1 MAPKTEQENK
11 SAQEQI
17 LSNGTAK
24 EEVVVTGVAGYFP
37 DSDSVKQFQENLF
50 NKVDLISKD
59 ERRWKLFHTGL
70 TQRTGKINF
79 IDKFDASYFG
89 IDYKE
94 AHCMDP
100 MARLLLEKCYEA
112 LIDAGINPEEL
123 RGTRCAVVIGACFSE
138 SEKAWFY
145 DKMEVND
152 YGINGCSRSSFA
164 TRISKWLGVS
174 GPSYIIDTACSSSMY
189 AIEHAYRA
197 IINSN
202 CDTAIVAGAN
212 LCLHPIVSLQFSSL
226 GVVSPDGRCKSFD
239 DRANGYARS
248 EAVVVCIL
256 QKAKNARRV
265 YAKLVHAKT
274 NCDGYKEQG
283 ITYPAGH
290 IQKVLLEKFYE
301 EVGVSPSTLEYL
313 EAHGTGTSV
322 GDLEELKAID
332 AVFSA
337 GRPDPLLIGSV
348 KSNMGHSEAAAGVC
362 ALAKLCIAYHSGYIP
377 PNINYLK
384 PREEVTALTE
394 GRLQVVTEKRPW
406 NRGRAAASSF
416 GFGGAN
422 AHLLLEKY
430 ARNKINNG
438 LPTDDL
444 PRLVCVSGRTQSA
457 VDKIFDDLES
467 KPVDAEVVRLWHA
480 IYANEISKHN
490 YRGYI
495 LLGTTPTKSI
505 QLARHVQHSL
515 SDTRKPV
522 WFVYSG
528 LGTQWPAMG
537 KDLLRISTFANA
549 INICHKTLESK
560 GIKLSDIISKHNINS
575 FENIVESFVGIVAVQ
590 IGMTDVLKSV
600 GIKPDYI
607 VGHGIGELS
616 CAYADECLTAEE
628 AILSAY
634 YCGLALTEVPTVKGS
649 MAAVNLGYKKMK
661 DECPPELDIAYHNGP
676 RSSVV
681 SGPANIVEN
690 FVNKLTS
697 QGTLAEE
704 ISCSNVACHS
714 RYISEAS
721 SKLTQSLK
729 EVILEPRTRS
739 NRWLSTSVA
748 RSCWNEPKA
757 TEASPEYF
765 TNNLLN
771 PVLFEETSRLIEDNA
786 IVIEIAPHGVL
797 CKSLGQP
804 YKDLLTVELS
814 QMDSKDNVQVLL
826 TALGRL
832 YEAGLNLNLAN
843 LYPQIK
849 FPVSQETPMLSH
861 LVEWEHRENWD
872 YISYK
877 TQKKLNTGE
886 RTVKVCITDED
897 KEYITG
903 HCIDGRIL
911 YPGTGY
917 LILVWETFALM
928 RGKVYNELSVVFE
941 DIRLHRATTIPKQ
954 GNLEFIITIHKESGE
969 FELSENSNTVAT
981 GRIYSKE
988 NVGEDFVE
996 LPPLSDVEDSNLLRL
1011 TTKDFYKELRL
1022 RGYQH
1027 SGLFRG
1033 ILDCNVESTH
1043 GRVIWNNNWVVFL
1056 DYMLQMNIIAY
1067 DSRDLYLPTFIKK
1080 LSIDVQMHYD
1090 TVAKLNSELSREQF
1104 IDVRF
1109 DRDMNITRS
1118 GGVDLSGLQMTP
1130 VLKKPSSVGAPIME
1144 SYKFVPNFGQHIMQL
1159 QEAINVHTQLIHE
1172 NVQTFKIKCVEL
1184 VDEEYSKRKYTPII
1198 EIVANCLDTLPL
1210 IQSELI
1216 IVSNESI
1223 EVSPR
1228 VKVEKKKEAAD
1239 NATLCIGANLLQR
1252 TDVLDQYAAMLRG
1265 KGFILSR
1272 EAIFPDV
1279 NAYLYKYNIVSAY
1292 EIDTEVLVL
1301 IRPKF
1306 NVNIGKCIRI
1316 GMEDENYSWIEKV
1329 KECINANE
1337 KVILY
1342 AQNEIYNGILGLVN
1356 CLRREAG
1363 GDLIQGYLIADESK
1377 PNFNPNIEYYKQ
1389 QLNKDLAMNVFK
1401 NGQWGTYRHVQLI
1414 GLEKTSPVPHA
1425 YVNVQ
1430 NIGDLSSLR
1439 WFEGPL
1445 GVKLSS
1451 KQDNVSLVN
1460 VHCSALNFR
1469 DVMTATGRVTVDAV
1483 ARGRLEQ
1490 DCVQGIE
1497 ISGQTANGSRIA
1509 AMAHCGISNLISLS
1523 DNLVCN
1529 IPNEW
1534 SYEEG
1539 ATIPVAYAT
1548 SYMAM
1553 VIIGKIK
1560 PGESIL
1566 IHAGTGGVGQAAINL
1581 AFHIGCEVFTTVGTP
1596 AKRDFIK
1603 KLFPQLKDSHI
1614 GNSRDVSFEEMVR
1627 RETNGK
1633 GVDLVLNS
1641 LAEEKLLAS
1650 VRCLGYR
1657 GRFLEI
1663 GKFDISKNTQVD
1675 MHAYHQEI
1683 SFHGIMLDYILDKEN
1698 YRLRQELQK
1707 LIALGIQSGAVR
1719 PLTFC
1724 TFEKYEIESAY
1735 RYMAAGKH
1743 IGKVIIKIRDEDSK
1757 NVINPVPV
1765 LIDALPRYMCRGDRV
1780 YIVIGGLGGF
1790 GLELVDWLI
1799 MRGARKVL
1807 LGSSK
1812 GVSNGYQ
1819 TLRLRL
1825 WSQYGADIKISTH
1838 DIATES
1844 GCVEMLN
1851 MAKSMGPVEAIFNL
1865 AAVLRDATFVRQ
1877 TPETFK
1883 TSFKPKALATMLLDT
1898 LSRKLC
1904 PELQTF
1910 VVFSSLACGRGNAGQ
1925 TNYGFSNSVMEKIC
1939 EKRRQDG
1946 LHALAVQW
1954 GAIGDVGLVADM
1966 QDANLLYEIGG
1977 TLLQPIKS
1985 CLQTLDKFLKQ
1996 DDAIVSSYVVAEKK
2010 VGGTDNKTVVDA
2022 VAQIMGLKNLKS
2034 VSYQASLAELGMDS
2048 MISIE
2053 IKQTLE
2059 REFEIFLTAQ
2069 DIRALTFAR
2078 LEEMAKEQNTTPNAV
2093 ESSVTSAKPD
2103 TGRVFV
2109 WNGFGDEVTASQA
2122 YVHMQ
2127 TRVSSGE
2134 DSQEKGPANIMFM
2147 IPGIEGCAYTLERL
2161 CKKLNTRVCVLQ
2173 PGLGYRNDSLSDMVN
2188 RFYETIKDQLSRDVP
2203 FKLLGYSF
2211 GTLPLLE
2218 LVAKLEKDGYKG
2230 NVYCLDGSPEFAK
2243 AMLDEEMPHSN
2254 ETELHNN
2261 IISFI
2266 YSAVSNPDSNDTSLL
2281 LEKLRNIPSL
2291 EEKVNYVID
2300 TSKQTINYSK
2310 NFLKSFAIS
2319 YYDRVLMIKNFNIGN
2334 ISKIKSPIFLLRAK
2348 DGPFAN
2354 LCKDNYGLSKFTD
2367 STVEV
2372 YSFKGNHITILEDDE
2387 CASFI
2392 NKNI

>member
-1 MAPKTEQENK
+1 MAPKTEQESK
-11 SAQEQI
+11 SASEKI

-24 EEVVVTGVAGYFP
+24 EEVVITGVAGYFP

-50 NKVDLISKD
+50 NKVDLITKD
-59 ERRWKLFHTGL
+59 ERRWKLFHTRL
-70 TQRTGKINF
+70 TRTGKINF

-123 RGTRCAVVIGACFSE
+123 RGTRTAVVIGACFSE

-145 DKMEVND
+145 DNMEVND
-152 YGINGCSRSSFA
+152 YGINGCSRGSFA
-164 TRISKWLGVS
+164 TRISQWLGVS

-197 IINSN
+197 IISGN
-202 CDTAIVAGAN
+202 CDTAVVAGAN
-212 LCLHPIVSLQFSSL
+212 LCLHPIVALQFS
-226 GVVSPDGRCKSFD
+226 
-239 DRANGYARS
+239 
-248 EAVVVCIL
+248 
-256 QKAKNARRV
+256 RV

-301 EVGVSPSTLEYL
+301 EVGISPSTLEYL

-332 AVFSA
+332 AVFSP

-348 KSNMGHSEAAAGVC
+348 KSNMGHSEAGAGVC

-384 PREEVTALTE
+384 PREVTGLTE

-406 NRGRAAASSF
+406 SRGKAAASSF

-422 AHLLLEKY
+422 AHILLEKY
-430 ARNKINNG
+430 ATSKINNG

-444 PRLVCVSGRTQSA
+444 PRLVGVSGRTQSA
-457 VDKIFDDLES
+457 VDKIFNDLEC
-467 KPVDAEVVRLWHA
+467 KPVDAEEVRLWHA

-505 QLARHVQHSL
+505 QLARHVQYSL
-515 SDTRKPV
+515 SEIRKPV

-549 INICHKTLESK
+549 IDKCHKVLESK
-560 GIKLSDIISKHNINS
+560 GIKLSEIISKHNTNS

-590 IGMTDVLKSV
+590 IGMTDVLKTV
-600 GIKPDYI
+600 GIKPDYL
-607 VGHGIGELS
+607 VGHGIGEVG
-616 CAYADECLTAEE
+616 CAYADNCLTAEQ

-634 YCGLALTEVPTVKGS
+634 YCGLALSEVPTIKGS
-649 MAAVNLGYKKMK
+649 MAAVSLGYKKMK

-697 QGTLAEE
+697 QGTLVEE
-704 ISCSNVACHS
+704 ISCSNIACHS

-721 SKLTQSLK
+721 SKLMQYLK
-729 EVILEPRTRS
+729 EVILEPKARS
-739 NRWLSTSVA
+739 DRWLSTSVA
-748 RSCWNEPKA
+748 QSYWNEPRA

-771 PVLFEETSRLIEDNA
+771 PVLFEETTKLIEENA
-786 IVIEIAPHGVL
+786 IVLEIAPHGVL
-797 CKSLGQP
+797 CKSLKQS
-804 YKDLLTVELS
+804 YKDLLAVEIS
-814 QMDSKDNVQVLL
+814 QMDSKDNVQILL
-826 TALGRL
+826 IALGRL

-843 LYPQIK
+843 LYPEIK

-861 LVEWEHRENWD
+861 LVEWEHRENWECV
-872 YISYK
+872 SYK
-877 TQKKLNTGE
+877 TQKKLKTGE
-886 RTVKVCITDED
+886 RTVNICITDED

-903 HCIDGRIL
+903 HCIDGRLL

-928 RGKVYNELSVVFE
+928 QGKLYGELSVVFE

-969 FELSENSNTVAT
+969 FELSENANTVAT
-981 GRIYSKE
+981 GRIYAKQ
-988 NVGEDFVE
+988 NVGQDFVE
-996 LPPLSDVEDSNLLRL
+996 LPPVSEVEDSNLLRL
-1011 TTKDFYKELRL
+1011 STKDFYKELRL

-1027 SGLFRG
+1027 NGLFRG
-1033 ILDCNVESTH
+1033 VLDCNVESTH
-1043 GRVIWNNNWVVFL
+1043 GHVIWNNNWVVFL

-1080 LSIDVQMHYD
+1080 LSIDVEMHYD
-1090 TVAKLNSELSREQF
+1090 TVAKLNSDMSREQS

-1118 GGVDLSGLQMTP
+1118 GGVDLTGLQMTP
-1130 VLKKPSSVGAPIME
+1130 VLKKPSTVGAPILE
-1144 SYKFVPNFGQHIMQL
+1144 SYKFVPNFGRHILQL

-1172 NVQTFKIKCVEL
+1172 NVQTFKIKCVEI

-1198 EIVANCLDTLPL
+1198 EVVANCLDTQPL
-1210 IQSELI
+1210 LQSELI
-1216 IVSNESI
+1216 IISNESI
-1223 EVSPR
+1223 ELSPR
-1228 VKVEKKKEAAD
+1228 VKIEKKKEAAD
-1239 NATLCIGANLLQR
+1239 NATLCVGANLIQR
-1252 TDVLDQYAAMLRG
+1252 TEVLDQYATMLKG

-1272 EAIFPDV
+1272 EAVFPDV
-1279 NAYLYKYNIVSAY
+1279 NTNLYNYNIVSAY
-1292 EIDTEVLVL
+1292 EINTEVLVL

-1306 NVNIGKCIRI
+1306 NISIGKCIRI
-1316 GMEDENYSWIEKV
+1316 EMEDENYSWIDKV
-1329 KECINANE
+1329 KECIDSNE
-1337 KVILY
+1337 KVVLY
-1342 AQNEIYNGILGLVN
+1342 SQSEIYNGILGLVN

-1363 GDLIQGYLIADESK
+1363 GDLIQSYLIADDST
-1377 PNFNPNIEYYKQ
+1377 PDFNPNIEFYKK
-1389 QLNKDLAMNVFK
+1389 QLSNDLAMNVLK
-1401 NGQWGTYRHVQLI
+1401 NGQWGTYRHVPLI
-1414 GLEKTSPVPHA
+1414 GLEKTYPVPHA

-1445 GVKLSS
+1445 GMKLSS

-1460 VHCSALNFR
+1460 V
-1469 DVMTATGRVTVDAV
+1469 
-1483 ARGRLEQ
+1483 
-1490 DCVQGIE
+1490 
-1497 ISGQTANGSRIA
+1497 
-1509 AMAHCGISNLISLS
+1509 
-1523 DNLVCN
+1523 LV
-1529 IPNEW
+1529 
-1534 SYEEG
+1534 
-1539 ATIPVAYAT
+1539 
-1548 SYMAM
+1548 
-1553 VIIGKIK
+1553 GKIK

-1603 KLFPQLKDSHI
+1603 RLFPQLKDSHI
-1614 GNSRDVSFEEMVR
+1614 GNSRDISFEEMVR

-1698 YRLRQELQK
+1698 YSLRQELQK

-1724 TFEKYEIESAY
+1724 TFEKHEIESAY

-1757 NVINPVPV
+1757 NVIKPTPV
-1765 LIDALPRYMCRGDRV
+1765 LIDALPRGDRV

-1807 LGSSK
+1807 LGSSR

-1977 TLLQPIKS
+1977 TLLQPINS

-1996 DDAIVSSYVVAEKK
+1996 DDAIVSSFVIAEKK
-2010 VGGTDNKTVVDA
+2010 VGGTENKTVVDA

-2078 LEEMAKEQNTTPNAV
+2078 LEEIAKEQNATPNAV
-2093 ESSVTSAKPD
+2093 ESSVISARPD
-2103 TGRVFV
+2103 TNRVFV
-2109 WNGFGDEVTASQA
+2109 WNSFGDEVIVSQA
-2122 YVHMQ
+2122 CVHMQ
-2127 TRVSSGE
+2127 TRVSGG
-2134 DSQEKGPANIMFM
+2134 DVSQQKGPEDIMFM

-2173 PGLGYRNDSLSDMVN
+2173 PGLGYTNDSLSDMVN
-2188 RFYETIKDQLSRDVP
+2188 RFYKTIKTHLSRDVP

-2211 GTLPLLE
+2211 GTIPLLQ
-2218 LVAKLEKDGYKG
+2218 LVAKLEKEGYKG

-2243 AMLDEEMPHSN
+2243 AMLDEEMPYSN
-2254 ETELHNN
+2254 ETELHNI

-2266 YSAVSNPDSNDTSLL
+2266 LGAVSDFDSNETSLL
-2281 LEKLRNIPSL
+2281 QEKLRNIPSL

-2319 YYDRVLMIKNFNIGN
+2319 YYQRVLIVKNLNIA
-2334 ISKIKSPIFLLRAK
+2334 SFATIKSPIVLLRAK
-2348 DGPFAN
+2348 DGPLAN
-2354 LCKDNYGLSKFTD
+2354 LCKDNYGLSKCTD
-2367 STVEV
+2367 SSVEV
-2372 YSFKGNHITILEDDE
+2372 YSFKGNHITILEDEE

-2392 NKNI
+2392 NKNIQS